1 MIERFPVIF
10 DHFNFL
16 KKLFVCLFFKSDQK
30 KKKKSFDES
39 KWSYKKKKTHF
50 GCSHFAVKID
60 RPKETTEKVCASFG
74 ETSQEE
80 LALCFMFI
88 VVFVYPLLN

>member
-10 DHFNFL
+10 DHLNFL

-30 KKKKSFDES
+30 KKKSFDES
-39 KWSYKKKKTHF
+39 KWSYKKKKHT
-50 GCSHFAVKID
+50 SAVRTSQSKLTGQ
-60 RPKETTEKVCASFG
+60 RKRMRKSASFG